1 MSRDEMSALQGK
13 RLNKLVNLVYHNVP
27 FYRNK
32 MQEMDLSPDDI
43 QTIED
48 IVKLPFTTKQ
58 DLRDNYPYGLQAA
71 PASEIVRVH
80 ASSGTTGNP
89 TIVGYTRRDLSVWS
103 EVMSRCLS
111 AYGVTRNDTFSVS
124 YGYGLFTGG
133 LGAHYGV
140 ENLGATV
147 IPAST
152 GNTEKHVRLIRDL
165 GITGIA
171 CTPSYA
177 LYLAE
182 VVERMGLTK
191 NDINLRIGAFGAE
204 PWTESMRKEIE
215 ERLGL
220 KGYNI
225 YGLSEIMGP
234 GVSYE
239 CQEQHGSHINE
250 DHFYPEI
257 INPETLERLPDGE
270 VGELVFTT
278 LTKEGMPLLRYRTK
292 DLTSLMEGEC
302 PCGRTNI
309 RMSGIVGRSD
319 DMLIIRGINVFPSQV
334 ESVILDMPQ
343 FEPQY
348 MLVVDRKNN
357 LDSLQVQVEVRKDF
371 FSDDMGSMLA
381 MKKALSD
388 KLKSVLSISA
398 EVKLMEPNSIA
409 RSEGKS
415 KRVIDN
421 RENKTGRINDVTKT
435 LAKYDINMHAFSMAE
450 STDFGILR
458 LIVSDVEKAVEVLRA
473 ENFAVM
479 LTDVVCISCPN
490 VAGSLAK
497 VLDYLAAENIF
508 IEYMYAFA
516 QGDTAHVVIRPSN
529 VERCVEILN
538 KFNCN
543 VLTKNSL

>member
-1 MSRDEMSALQGK
+1 MIWNTNKECMSREQMRELQGK
-13 RLNKLVNLVYHNVP
+13 RLQKLVTYVYHNVP
-27 FYRNK
+27 FYRSR

-43 QTIED
+43 RTIDD

-71 PASEIVRVH
+71 PPSEIVRVH

-89 TIVGYTRRDLSVWS
+89 TIVGYTRRDLSIWS

-111 AYGVTRNDTFSVS
+111 AYGVTRDDTFSVS

-165 GITGIA
+165 HITGIA

-182 VVERMGLTK
+182 VVEKMGIKKEELG
-191 NDINLRIGAFGAE
+191 LRIGAFGAE
-204 PWTESMRKEIE
+204 PWTENMRQEIQ

-250 DHFYPEI
+250 DHFFPEI
-257 INPETLERLPDGE
+257 IDPETLEPLPYGKT
-270 VGELVFTT
+270 GELVFTT

-292 DLTSLMEGEC
+292 DLTSLMDGEC
-302 PCGRTNI
+302 PCGRTNV
-309 RMSGIVGRSD
+309 RMTPIMGRSD

-334 ESVILDMPQ
+334 ESVILGMKE

-348 MLVVDRKNN
+348 LLVVDRVNN
-357 LDSLQVQVEVRKDF
+357 LDTLQVQVEVRKDF
-371 FSDDMGSMLA
+371 FTDDMGAMLNL
-381 MKKALSD
+381 KKTLSD

-398 EVKLMEPNSIA
+398 DVKLMEPNSIV
-409 RSEGKS
+409 RSQSKS
-415 KRVIDN
+415 KRVWDK
-421 RENKTGRINDVTKT
+421 R
-435 LAKYDINMHAFSMAE
+435 
-450 STDFGILR
+450 
-458 LIVSDVEKAVEVLRA
+458 VL
-473 ENFAVM
+473 V
-479 LTDVVCISCPN
+479 
-490 VAGSLAK
+490 
-497 VLDYLAAENIF
+497 
-508 IEYMYAFA
+508 
-516 QGDTAHVVIRPSN
+516 
-529 VERCVEILN
+529 
-538 KFNCN
+538 
-543 VLTKNSL
+543 

>member
-1 MSRDEMSALQGK
+1 MIWNESIECMDRESLRKIQGI
-13 RLNKLVNLVYHNVP
+13 RLKKTVERVYHDTP
-27 FYRNK
+27 FYRRK
-32 MQEMDLSPDDI
+32 MQELGITPDDI
-43 QTIED
+43 NSIDD

-103 EVMSRCLS
+103 EVMSRCLA
-111 AYGVTRNDTFSVS
+111 AYGVTREDTFSVS

-182 VVERMGLTK
+182 TVERMGLTK
-191 NDINLRIGAFGAE
+191 DDIKLRIGAFGAE
-204 PWTESMRKEIE
+204 PWTDHMRKEIE

-220 KGYNI
+220 KGYNL

-234 GVSYE
+234 GVSFE
-239 CQEQHGSHINE
+239 CQEQNGSHINE

-257 INPETLERLPDGE
+257 INPETLEQLPSGQQ
-270 VGELVFTT
+270 GELVFTT

-292 DLTSLMEGEC
+292 DLCSLMEGTC
-302 PCGRTNI
+302 ACGRTSV
-309 RMSGIVGRSD
+309 RMSRIMGRSD

-334 ESVILDMPQ
+334 ESVILGMPE

-348 MLVVDRKNN
+348 MLVVDRQNN
-357 LDSLQVQVEVRKDF
+357 LDILQVQVEVRRDF
-371 FSDDMGSMLA
+371 FSDDLGRMLA
-381 MKKALSD
+381 MKKTLSD

-398 EVKLMEPNSIA
+398 DIKLMEPNSIS

-415 KRVIDN
+415 KHVIDK
-421 RENKTGRINDVTKT
+421 R
-435 LAKYDINMHAFSMAE
+435 
-450 STDFGILR
+450 
-458 LIVSDVEKAVEVLRA
+458 VL
-473 ENFAVM
+473 
-479 LTDVVCISCPN
+479 
-490 VAGSLAK
+490 K
-497 VLDYLAAENIF
+497 
-508 IEYMYAFA
+508 
-516 QGDTAHVVIRPSN
+516 
-529 VERCVEILN
+529 
-538 KFNCN
+538 
-543 VLTKNSL
+543 

>member
-1 MSRDEMSALQGK
+1 MFWNENKECMPREQMRELQGK
-13 RLNKLVNLVYHNVP
+13 RLQKLVTYVYHNVP
-27 FYRNK
+27 FYRKK

-43 QTIED
+43 RSIDD

-89 TIVGYTRRDLSVWS
+89 TIVGYTRKDLAIWS
-103 EVMSRCLS
+103 EVMSRCLT
-111 AYGVTRNDTFSVS
+111 AYGVTRDDTFSVS

-152 GNTEKHVRLIRDL
+152 GNTEKHIRLIRDL
-165 GITGIA
+165 KITGIA

-177 LYLAE
+177 MYLAE
-182 VVERMGLTK
+182 VMEKMGLTK
-191 NDINLRIGAFGAE
+191 HDLGLRIGAFGAE
-204 PWTESMRKEIE
+204 PWTENMRKEIQD
-215 ERLGL
+215 RLGL

-239 CQEQHGSHINE
+239 CQEQDGSHINE
-250 DHFYPEI
+250 DHFFPEI
-257 INPETLERLPDGE
+257 IDPNTLEPLPYGQQ
-270 VGELVFTT
+270 GELVFTT

-292 DLTSLMEGEC
+292 DLTSLIDAPC
-302 PCGRTNI
+302 PCGRTSV
-309 RMSGIVGRSD
+309 RMTPIMGRSD

-334 ESVILDMPQ
+334 ESVILEMKE

-348 MLVVDRKNN
+348 LLIVDRKGN
-357 LDSLQVQVEVRKDF
+357 LDSLEIQVEVRRDF
-371 FSDDMGSMLA
+371 FSDDIGAMLA
-381 MKKALSD
+381 LKKSLAD

-398 EVKLMEPNSIA
+398 DVKLVEPNSIA
-409 RSEGKS
+409 RSQGKS

-421 RENKTGRINDVTKT
+421 RKLV
-435 LAKYDINMHAFSMAE
+435 
-450 STDFGILR
+450 
-458 LIVSDVEKAVEVLRA
+458 
-473 ENFAVM
+473 
-479 LTDVVCISCPN
+479 
-490 VAGSLAK
+490 
-497 VLDYLAAENIF
+497 
-508 IEYMYAFA
+508 
-516 QGDTAHVVIRPSN
+516 
-529 VERCVEILN
+529 
-538 KFNCN
+538 
-543 VLTKNSL
+543 